1 MEATGL
7 DESFPAPLPPRIVR
21 VRRLLSALTRDL
33 DKATAV
39 VRERRT
45 RVAGDVLVELWDY
58 DLAGDD
64 FMCKFWF
71 NTLFIPKSNTLIFTK
86 DQIDKANQDKKNQ
99 FFDQSFKVE
108 ITFADFTVS
117 R

>member
-1 MEATGL
+1 MFREGQSELATL
-7 DESFPAPLPPRIVR
+7 CSTREKTQHYCKASVVD
-21 VRRLLSALTRDL
+21 LS
-33 DKATAV
+33 AV

-71 NTLFIPKSNTLIFTK
+71 NTLFIPKSNALIFTK

-108 ITFADFTVS
+108 ITFSDFTVS